1 MPEVVV
7 SSKGQIVLPKNVR
20 EAFGLREGD
29 RVCVE
34 IEGDHVS
41 IRRSHSRS
49 AYDWRR
55 WRGHLAGSRAVDDH
69 LTEHADEVRN
79 EYMP

>member
-7 SSKGQIVLPKNVR
+7 SSKGQIVLPKDVR
-20 EAFGLREGD
+20 EAIGLKEGD

-34 IEGDHVS
+34 VEGDHVS
-41 IRRSHSRS
+41 IRRTQPRVTH
-49 AYDWRR
+49 DWRR
-55 WRGHLAGSRAVDDH
+55 WRGHLAGTQAIEDH
-69 LTEHADEVRN
+69 LAEHADEVKN

>member
-20 EAFGLREGD
+20 EAFGLKKGD

-34 IEGDHVS
+34 VEGDHVS
-41 IRRSHSRS
+41 IRRTLSRT
-49 AYDWRR
+49 AHNWRR
-55 WRGHLAGSRAVDDH
+55 WRGHLAGTRAIDDH
-69 LTEHADEVRN
+69 LAEHTEEIRN
-79 EYMP
+79 ERMS